1 MERCTHAD
9 MDFNSLPPS
18 LLPPSFLHSFHSPSL
33 HSLHSPSLPLFHS
46 PSLHLLTPPFPPS
59 LLSLLQNLFCPDM
72 LFTFDSLKDDL
83 QTKIR
88 HSMSP
93 AAQAS
98 PPPDD
103 PPVLST
109 SSAPSSPSYTQVSP
123 IHLSV
128 SEEDLERVQLLWSEE
143 CQEAR
148 WLLDLMELLNKLV
161 PLRCAAVSD
170 IERCKRGMEFCAGM
184 TAVEEQLSLH
194 AVSTGYCTC
203 VCTHTSTHPPLPS
216 CNICRL
222 SSQRI
227 TLGTFARKSVK

>member
-1 MERCTHAD
+1 
-9 MDFNSLPPS
+9 
-18 LLPPSFLHSFHSPSL
+18 
-33 HSLHSPSLPLFHS
+33 
-46 PSLHLLTPPFPPS
+46 
-59 LLSLLQNLFCPDM
+59 M

-103 PPVLST
+103 PAVLST

-128 SEEDLERVQLLWSEE
+128 SEEDLERVLLLWSEE

>member
-1 MERCTHAD
+1 MYTSPLPPFPLTHLLLPPAPSL
-9 MDFNSLPPS
+9 FPSHSYYFPSLLPSLSPSLLLLLYSSLPPS
-18 LLPPSFLHSFHSPSL
+18 LLPSSL
-33 HSLHSPSLPLFHS
+33 LPSLPLF
-46 PSLHLLTPPFPPS
+46 
-59 LLSLLQNLFCPDM
+59 LQNLFCPDM

-109 SSAPSSPSYTQVSP
+109 SSAPSSPSPPQASP

-128 SEEDLERVQLLWSEE
+128 SEEDLERVLRLWNEE

-170 IERCKRGMEFCAGM
+170 VECCKKGMEFCAGM
-184 TAVEEQLSLH
+184 TAIEEQLSLH
-194 AVSTGYCTC
+194 AVSIHTQHGTGIAE
-203 VCTHTSTHPPLPS
+203 S
-216 CNICRL
+216 
-222 SSQRI
+222 
-227 TLGTFARKSVK
+227 